1 MNRSHRRIVAWLGV
15 LGIAFAQVA
24 VTAHACMIRSD
35 AGPRTDATAAHMD
48 HCRGDANAPAPLAPQ
63 SNACELQCTDG
74 ATASAGPDLP
84 PVALVSLPAAPV
96 ARTLAVDV
104 REWARSVLAANS
116 AGPPPLL
123 QYCRLL
129 N

>member
-1 MNRSHRRIVAWLGV
+1 MKRSHRRIVAWLGI

-35 AGPRTDATAAHMD
+35 AGPRVDATVAHTD
-48 HCRGDANAPAPLAPQ
+48 HCAGEANAPAPLAPQ
-63 SNACELQCTDG
+63 ANACERQCTDG
-74 ATASAGPDLP
+74 ATASATPDLP

-96 ARTLAVDV
+96 SRVLAVDA
-104 REWARSVLAANS
+104 REWDRSVLAATS

>member
-24 VTAHACMIRSD
+24 VTAHACMIRGD
-35 AGPRTDATAAHMD
+35 AGPRLDATVAHMD
-48 HCRGDANAPAPLAPQ
+48 HCAGEANAAVPLAPQ

-84 PVALVSLPAAPV
+84 PVALVSLPVASAP
-96 ARTLAVDV
+96 RMLAVDV
-104 REWARSVLAANS
+104 REWDRSILAANS